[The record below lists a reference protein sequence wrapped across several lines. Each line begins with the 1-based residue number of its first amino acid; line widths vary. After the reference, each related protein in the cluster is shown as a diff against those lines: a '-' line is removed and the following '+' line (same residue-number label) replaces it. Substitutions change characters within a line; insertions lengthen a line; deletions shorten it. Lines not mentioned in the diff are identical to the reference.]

1 MLAVCLVLL
10 PLVAFT
16 ACGGGTRGMAEGK
29 MEAERAPEPAAAP
42 TGPPRVFFVAPEDG
56 AVLSIDHD
64 VEIEF
69 GIENFAISARPD
81 RKTDTSRDR
90 VGHYHLGYNTACLDA
105 GVIIPRGQGWQHF
118 GDGSNATTLENA
130 PAGTYELTVQIGD
143 DEHRAQEGLCSTISI
158 EVAYGE

>member
-69 GIENFAISARPD
+69 GIENFAISARPE
-81 RKTDTSRDR
+81 REMDTSRDR
-90 VGHYHLGYNTACLDA
+90 VGHYHLGYNTGCLDA
-105 GVIIPRGQGWQHF
+105 GVIIPRGQGV
-118 GDGSNATTLENA
+118 AALRRRLERDD
-130 PAGTYELTVQIGD
+130 AGE
-143 DEHRAQEGLCSTISI
+143 RAGRH
-158 EVAYGE
+158 VRANGADRRR